1 MGHSWNEKCD
11 SFLLPCETLWL
22 RKALYPYDVCVGV
35 PGNIIWIDHV
45 YVMKE
50 TSNSLV
56 LEINSKL
63 LIDISLLN
71 SYCIVLLGL
80 SWVEAKILSLSIEQF

>member
-1 MGHSWNEKCD
+1 M
-11 SFLLPCETLWL
+11 
-22 RKALYPYDVCVGV
+22 
-35 PGNIIWIDHV
+35 IDHV

-50 TSNSLV
+50 TSNTLV

-80 SWVEAKILSLSIEQF
+80 SWVEAKILSLSMEQF